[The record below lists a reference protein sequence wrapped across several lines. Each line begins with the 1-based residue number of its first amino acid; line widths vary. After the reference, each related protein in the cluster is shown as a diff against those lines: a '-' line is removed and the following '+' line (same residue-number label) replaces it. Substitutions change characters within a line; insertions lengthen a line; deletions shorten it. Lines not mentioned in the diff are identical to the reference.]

1 MTVCNPLEAETQ
13 GVPAFTHKFFHK
25 PPPGAHQQDWDQ
37 SRRSKRASLV
47 VHRHKTCP
55 FSAPFCE
62 TKALHRG
69 RGLGNHIASSS
80 LGEGW
85 QQKLSATKG
94 GVRVWRETP
103 TVAQLCRVDHESGV
117 WTLGKLCGTPSRRP
131 RGSNSLLLEVF
142 EVTATAKLKPTSTTD
157 YIHSTLYTNALTEE
171 VGQFP
176 GVNIYRSLHHS
187 FTQGLSFN
195 GKVGDT
201 QKG

>member
-1 MTVCNPLEAETQ
+1 M
-13 GVPAFTHKFFHK
+13 PAFTHKFFHK
-25 PPPGAHQQDWDQ
+25 PLPGAHQKDWDQ

-55 FSAPFCE
+55 FSEPFCE
-62 TKALHRG
+62 TKALHHG
-69 RGLGNHIASSS
+69 RGLGNHTVSSS

-94 GVRVWRETP
+94 RVRVWRLPLWPRYVRWIMKVE
-103 TVAQLCRVDHESGV
+103 CEHWE
-117 WTLGKLCGTPSRRP
+117 KLCGTSSLCPKV
-131 RGSNSLLLEVF
+131 NSSPLLEVF
-142 EVTATAKLKPTSTTD
+142 EVTATTKLKSSSTTD

-176 GVNIYRSLHHS
+176 GVNIYLSLHHS
-187 FTQGLSFN
+187 FTQGLSFDW
-195 GKVGDT
+195 KVGDT